1 MLVLMRRLVFVLA
14 VLATFAATASAE
26 AKQLVRYGIYGGIA
40 GMNETLTVSTGGTAK
55 QSGKR
60 TSPRS
65 SKVSS
70 KELRGLKHDL
80 KAAHFKTLKK
90 NYRPHYVVN
99 DGITQTVTYKGH
111 TVSVST
117 GSKAPKRL
125 QPVLERLARLLQR
138 R

>member
-1 MLVLMRRLVFVLA
+1 MRRLALLLA
-14 VLATFAATASAE
+14 VLVTFAATASAE
-26 AKQLVRYGIYGGIA
+26 AKQLVRYDVSGGIA
-40 GMNETLTVSTGGTAK
+40 GMSEHLTVSTGGTAR
-55 QSGKR
+55 QTGKR
-60 TSPRS
+60 TSPTS

-70 KELRGLKHDL
+70 KEFRGLKHDL
-80 KAAHFKTLKK
+80 KAARFKSLKK
-90 NYRPHYVVN
+90 SYRPRYVVN

-125 QPVLERLARLLQR
+125 QPVLERLGRLLQR